1 MKVYVRIVT
10 SKSTGLNQISDTQER
25 RSADRRTRLRRLTDR
40 QTAILE
46 LVSTGL
52 ENKEIAHQLGISEQA
67 VKEHVSNLLRLLS
80 APNRAAL
87 GDAAAT
93 RRFVGT
99 ADLDPEWLRVLFLD
113 APVFVALLEGP
124 EHRFVV
130 VNEAYRRAAGPRTL
144 EGRTFR
150 EAFPDLD
157 EQGISRLLDEA
168 FETGEP
174 RRAMDQPARWYR
186 ERPDEPTPGYFTLL
200 IQPMRRADGTIG
212 GVVFFAIDVTEQV
225 NANNAAKQI
234 TDEREAILAQLPS
247 GVLVVDPKGAILTI
261 NEAGQ
266 RILPFEPDGVTKP
279 WEILELRELDSGRAL
294 EREERPLV
302 RALSGTRSPEAD
314 YLGLNALTGQR
325 IALRISAAPLFA
337 ASGEVRGAVAVFTE
351 IARPDS

>member
-1 MKVYVRIVT
+1 V
-10 SKSTGLNQISDTQER
+10 SQISDVRERRQGER
-25 RSADRRTRLRRLTDR
+25 RSQLRRLTDR

-46 LVSTGL
+46 LVATGL

-99 ADLDPEWLRVLFLD
+99 ADLDPEWLHVLFLD
-113 APVFVALLEGP
+113 APVFVALLEGR
-124 EHRFVV
+124 EHRFIA
-130 VNEAYRRAAGPRTL
+130 VNEAYRKAAGPRAL
-144 EGRTFR
+144 VGRTFR

-157 EQGISRLLDEA
+157 ENGIVRLLDQA
-168 FETGEP
+168 FATGEP
-174 RRAMDQPARWYR
+174 RRSIHQPARWYL
-186 ERPDEPTPGYFTLL
+186 EGSAEPTPGFLTVV
-200 IQPMRRADGTIG
+200 IQPMRRSDGTVG

-225 NANNAAKQI
+225 NANHKTRQI

-247 GVLVVDPKGAILTI
+247 GVIVVDRTGSILTI
-261 NEAGQ
+261 NDAGQ

-279 WEILELRELDSGRAL
+279 WEVLELRDLETGRELKRDD
-294 EREERPLV
+294 RPLV
-302 RALSGTRSPEAD
+302 RALGGTRSPETD
-314 YLGLNALTGQR
+314 YLGVNVLTGHR
-325 IALRISAAPLFA
+325 FPLRISAAPLFA
-337 ASGEVRGAVAVFTE
+337 PGGDVRGAVAVFTE

>member
-1 MKVYVRIVT
+1 
-10 SKSTGLNQISDTQER
+10 LNHVSDEAKAEQG
-25 RSADRRTRLRRLTDR
+25 DRRTRLRRLTDR

-124 EHRFVV
+124 EHQFIA
-130 VNEAYRRAAGPRTL
+130 VNEAYRRAAGPRVL
-144 EGRTFR
+144 VGRTFR

-157 EQGISRLLDEA
+157 EHGILRLLDEA
-168 FETGEP
+168 FARGEP
-174 RRAMDQPARWYR
+174 RRSINQPARWYV
-186 ERPDEPTPGYFTLL
+186 EGSAEPTPGYFTLL
-200 IQPMRRADGTIG
+200 VQPMRRADGTVG

-225 NANNAAKQI
+225 NANHKAEQI
-234 TDEREAILAQLPS
+234 ADEHEAILAQLPS
-247 GVLVVDPKGAILTI
+247 GVLVVDRSGSILTI
-261 NEAGQ
+261 NDAGQ

-279 WEILELRELDSGRAL
+279 WEILELRDPETGHEL
-294 EREERPLV
+294 EREDRPLV
-302 RALSGTRSPEAD
+302 RALGGTRSPETD
-314 YLGLNALTGQR
+314 YLGVNVLTGQR
-325 IALRISAAPLFA
+325 IALRISTAPLFA
-337 ASGEVRGAVAVFTE
+337 QDGGVRGAIAVFTE
-351 IARPDS
+351 IARPDP